1 MTKKADDMAEFE
13 RLLEKYEAGEP
24 DYMVGPSFPQE
35 PNHDLRH
42 LIDYRVKLLLKE
54 DTIFEPSESQLVAT
68 CCKISCKSPNLS
80 MHIKG
85 YENLPLVF
93 ESEGIISSKY
103 SGKVYVKLSNYSNN
117 QVKLPSGAILGYLI
131 LQPYLL

>member
-1 MTKKADDMAEFE
+1 MPKKADDVYEFE
-13 RLLEKYEAGEP
+13 RLLGKSEDGEP
-24 DYMVGPSFPQE
+24 DYMMGPSFPPE

-42 LIDYRVKLLLKE
+42 LIDYRVKLLIKE
-54 DTIFEPSESQLVAT
+54 DTIFELSESQLVAT

-93 ESEGIISSKY
+93 ESEVIISSKY
-103 SGKVYVKLSNYSNN
+103 YGTVYVNLRNYSNN
-117 QVKLPSGAILGYLI
+117 QVKLPSGATLGYLI
-131 LQPYLL
+131 LQPYSL